1 MPPLREIREEIP
13 LLARILQLADIY
25 DALTSVRSYK
35 PALSPSTAIEILQQ
49 EVDRG
54 WRDPELVSLF
64 CELIRDPSLLLPVDG
79 AQTAGLARRNPAGPD
94 QGPRVAG
101 QETAEE
107 RKLAGGD

>member
-1 MPPLREIREEIP
+1 M
-13 LLARILQLADIY
+13 
-25 DALTSVRSYK
+25 RSYK

-79 AQTAGLARRNPAGPD
+79 AQTAGLDSFSEMSGLGPMRASLANLRR
-94 QGPRVAG
+94 
-101 QETAEE
+101 ELT
-107 RKLAGGD
+107 K